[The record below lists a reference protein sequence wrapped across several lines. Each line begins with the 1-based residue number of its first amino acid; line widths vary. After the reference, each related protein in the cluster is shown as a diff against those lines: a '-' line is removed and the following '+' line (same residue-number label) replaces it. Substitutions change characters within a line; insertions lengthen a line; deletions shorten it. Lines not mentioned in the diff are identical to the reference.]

1 MGELLPEECFC
12 ILLNC
17 GMYYM
22 VRDPYIGTHNFSQ
35 YQYQKLEGSLPFKEL
50 MSLCLF
56 VSILKLFKI
65 KSWDF
70 YN

>member
-1 MGELLPEECFC
+1 
-12 ILLNC
+12 
-17 GMYYM
+17 MYYM
-22 VRDPYIGTHNFSQ
+22 VLDPYIGTHNFSQ

-65 KSWDF
+65 KS
-70 YN
+70 